1 LHNSFELKLTLLLL
15 KECLSNEPRRRQEG
29 EVNRFEIL
37 DLRFEID
44 PTDKCGGLRIFDF
57 GLIPRINHVAGT
69 TFEIRLSE
77 KEEKKAILAI
87 ALKTVGLWALQK
99 VN

>member
-1 LHNSFELKLTLLLL
+1 LSFEFLVLSENLPSSRLKNAYLT
-15 KECLSNEPRRRQEG
+15 
-29 EVNRFEIL
+29 NRE
-37 DLRFEID
+37 DAKRA
-44 PTDKCGGLRIFDF
+44 K
-57 GLIPRINHVAGT
+57 
-69 TFEIRLSE
+69 SE